1 MVADI
6 LVRKYTKIFKL
17 YDSNRNGYIEKAD
30 VNRMKSQYLM
40 AFDES
45 PTSEKGRAV
54 SERWDAFWAALTSS
68 LDHDQD
74 GQVSR
79 DEFLNG
85 FGALALGDSDT
96 FDAVLRPLIETAFTL
111 MDTDG
116 SGSVSVAEFRR
127 FQRAVGNGDQADAAI
142 AQLDKDGDGM
152 ISLEELVQNARE
164 FLTSPDLDS
173 TGNWLLGDV

>member
-1 MVADI
+1 MVADV
-6 LVRKYTKIFKL
+6 LTRKYDKIFKL

-40 AFDES
+40 AFDVS
-45 PTSEKGRAV
+45 PTSEKGRAAG
-54 SERWDAFWAALTSS
+54 ERWDAFWAALTSS
-68 LDHDQD
+68 LDRDQD
-74 GQVSR
+74 RQVSR
-79 DEFLNG
+79 EEFLAG
-85 FGALALGDSDT
+85 FGALALGDPEA

-116 SGSVSVAEFRR
+116 SGSVSVIEFRR
-127 FQRAVGNGDQADAAI
+127 FQHAVGNGDQADAAI
-142 AQLDKDGDGM
+142 AQIDKDGDGL

-164 FLTSPDLDS
+164 FLTSADPGT